1 MNVLSGI
8 RSIISSII
16 RKPLISLVKLNRLPE
31 DPVKELK
38 LDTGKPILYVLKSP
52 SNSNLTLL
60 DQQCKEVGLPSPLNP
75 LCPDWTGP
83 GYLFIGRNSFIS
95 RLFPALNRRYQ
106 QRMQKLTE
114 YVMKHP
120 TTEVQLVPVSIFWGR
135 QPGKENS
142 LFRVL
147 VSDVEDAGIIRK
159 FFIILFQRK
168 HTFIRFSKPV
178 DLKLII
184 KDKRSLE
191 QNTRT
196 LNRVLRVHFHRRRL
210 TAMGPLVADRRQL
223 INTLL
228 SSEAV
233 VKAIKREAEAKKT
246 SPQQARKTA
255 RRYAMEIAANQ
266 TNFMVRFLD
275 KVLTWL
281 WNKIYNGIKIYHSEK
296 LREIADDAEIIYV
309 PCHRSHMDYLLL
321 GYTLYRQGLMA
332 PHIAA
337 GINLNFWPIGSILRG
352 GGAFFIRRSFAGNKL
367 YTAVFNE
374 YLHTLYKRGLSVK
387 FFPEGGRSR
396 TGRLLNPK
404 SGMVAMTMQSFIRGV
419 KRPLVMIPVY
429 IGYDRIMEGKEYL
442 GEMHGK
448 SKKSESVG
456 QLLGVRK
463 VLKRSYGKAY
473 VNFGNP
479 INLHQY
485 IDTHHPKWESLR
497 QKMNNTGKSINELKP
512 TWFMPMVKDL
522 AIQLMQNINDAVVV
536 NSVNLVST
544 ILLATE
550 RNAIDRKQLITQLD
564 CYLKI
569 LREHPYSEEMILPEG
584 DGESVA
590 QEAESLGM
598 LQSAT
603 HAMGNVTYVNQNEA
617 VLLSYYRNNTLHL
630 FIPSGLIA
638 SCFIHES
645 VITEAQII
653 RQCKLLYPIFKSELF
668 LHWDMNG
675 FARQLRAT
683 LKTMAELGLII
694 QDKKSWQRADVQSQE
709 FSRLNLLA
717 ETTQPMLERFV
728 LMVPLLNQTEKPSRN
743 QLENQSKLVAER
755 LSILHKINAPEFF
768 DKKLFATMLQSLRDQ
783 GLITGGQ
790 GKGLA
795 STEAL
800 DKLFEVTHHMV
811 RSTTQRAIKQALRAI
826 KE

>member
-1 MNVLSGI
+1 MNLLSGM
-8 RSIISSII
+8 RSVISSII
-16 RKPLISLVKLNRLPE
+16 SKPLLSLVRLNRLPE
-31 DPVKELK
+31 DPIKELK
-38 LDTGKPILYVLKSP
+38 LDLKKPILYVLKSP

-60 DQQCKEVGLPSPLNP
+60 DQQCKEVGLPSPLEP
-75 LCPDWTGP
+75 VCSDRADP
-83 GYLFIGRNSFIS
+83 GYLFIGKNNFIT
-95 RLFPALNRRYQ
+95 RLFPALNKRYQ
-106 QRMQKLTE
+106 QRMQNLTSF
-114 YVMKHP
+114 VLQHP
-120 TTEVQLVPVSIFWGR
+120 DSDVQLVPVSIFWGR
-135 QPGKENS
+135 HPGKENS

-147 VSDVEDAGIIRK
+147 VSDVEDAGFIRK

-168 HTFIRFSKPV
+168 HTYIRFSKPV

-184 KDKRSLE
+184 KQKRSLE

-196 LNRVLRVHFHRRRL
+196 LNRVLRVHFHRIRL

-223 INTLL
+223 INSLL
-228 SSEAV
+228 SSNTV
-233 VKAIKREAEAKKT
+233 TRAIKREADANKT
-246 SPQQARKTA
+246 GQHKARKIA

-275 KVLTWL
+275 KLLTWL
-281 WNKIYNGIKIYHSEK
+281 WNKIYNGIEVYHSEK

-321 GYTLYRQGLMA
+321 GYSLYRQGLMA

-374 YLHTLYKRGLSVK
+374 YVHTLYRRGLSVK

-404 SGMVAMTMQSFIRGV
+404 TGMVAMTMQSFIRGV

-429 IGYDRIMEGKEYL
+429 IGYERIMEGKEYL

-473 VNFGNP
+473 VNFGEP
-479 INLHQY
+479 INLHQF
-485 IDTHHPKWESLR
+485 IDKQHPGWEHLR
-497 QKMNNTGKSINELKP
+497 KKMDQSGKSINELKP
-512 TWFMPMVKDL
+512 AWFMPMVKKL
-522 AIQLMQNINDAVVV
+522 SVQLMQNINDAVVV

-550 RNAIDRKQLITQLD
+550 RNAIDRNQLIAQLD
-564 CYLKI
+564 CYLKL
-569 LREHPYSEEMILPEG
+569 LRDHPYSKEMILPEG

-590 QEAESLGM
+590 REAESLGM

-603 HAMGNVTYVNQNEA
+603 HAMGNVTYVGQAEA

-630 FIPSGLIA
+630 FIASGLIA
-638 SCFIHES
+638 SCFIHER
-645 VITEAQII
+645 VISEAQII
-653 RQCKLLYPIFKSELF
+653 RQCKLLYPIIKSELF

-675 FARQLRAT
+675 FAGQLRAT
-683 LKTMAELGLII
+683 LKTLAELGLVRE
-694 QDKKSWQRADVQSQE
+694 DNKHWLRADSHTPE

-717 ETTQPMLERFV
+717 ETTQPILERFV
-728 LMVPLLNQTEKPSRN
+728 LMVPLLNQSQKPSRN

-768 DKKLFATMLQSLRDQ
+768 DKKLFATMLQSLRDE

-790 GKGLA
+790 GEGLS
-795 STEAL
+795 STKAL

-811 RSTTQRAIKQALRAI
+811 RSTTQQAIRQALGAIKP
-826 KE
+826 